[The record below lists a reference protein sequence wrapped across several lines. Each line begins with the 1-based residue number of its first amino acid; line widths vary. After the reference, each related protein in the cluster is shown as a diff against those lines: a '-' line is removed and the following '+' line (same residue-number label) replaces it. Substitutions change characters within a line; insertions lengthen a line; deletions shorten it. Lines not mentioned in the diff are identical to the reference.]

1 MHHTAGQKDMLANLC
16 GLAAGAPEGTPPHAA
31 AADWK
36 GLGLMQL
43 LKRAS
48 KRRSGAGS
56 APPAAP
62 GVPAGAVP
70 DIGPGPS
77 SFSTTSGMLMYT
89 CI

>member
-1 MHHTAGQKDMLANLC
+1 MLANLC

-62 GVPAGAVP
+62 CAPAGAAP

-77 SFSTTSGMLMYT
+77 SFSTTSGMVQALDRQ
-89 CI
+89 